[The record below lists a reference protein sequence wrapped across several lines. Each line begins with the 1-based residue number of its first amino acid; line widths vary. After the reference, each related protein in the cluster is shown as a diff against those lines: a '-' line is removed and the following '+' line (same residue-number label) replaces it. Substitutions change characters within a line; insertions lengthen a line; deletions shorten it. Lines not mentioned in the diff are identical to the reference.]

1 VKTALIF
8 GSTGLVGSNLLTL
21 LIKDDY
27 YTAIKIF
34 VRSKVNINDPKVEI
48 INLDFNKL
56 NEYSHLIK
64 GDDCFFCI
72 GTTKKQTPNN
82 DEYRNIEY
90 NFPVN
95 IAEIA
100 KNNNV
105 RSFMYVSSL
114 GSNPNT
120 KNTYLKN
127 KGEAEEFLKK
137 LNFYQLSI
145 IRPSFLLGD
154 RKEFRL
160 GEIIGKT
167 IFKKLSF
174 LFQGSLRKFRAIE
187 SKNVAKA
194 MIVISKNNYQDIYFD
209 SKYLQDISNKN

>member
-1 VKTALIF
+1 MKTALIF

-21 LIKDDY
+21 LIKDYY

-34 VRSKVNINDPKVEI
+34 ARSKVNINDPKVEI

-72 GTTKKQTPNN
+72 GTTKKQTPNK

-95 IAEIA
+95 IGKIA

-137 LNFYQLSI
+137 LNFSQLSI

-154 RKEFRL
+154 RNEFRL
-160 GEIIGKT
+160 GEIIGKN
-167 IFKKLSF
+167 IYKKLSF

>member
-1 VKTALIF
+1 MKTALIF

-34 VRSKVNINDPKVEI
+34 ARSKVNINDPKVEI

-72 GTTKKQTPNN
+72 GTTKKQTPNK

-95 IAEIA
+95 IGKIA

-137 LNFYQLSI
+137 LNFSQLSI

-209 SKYLQDISNKN
+209 SRYLQDISNKN

>member
-1 VKTALIF
+1 MKTALIF

-21 LIKDDY
+21 LIKNDY
-27 YTAIKIF
+27 YTTIKIF

-72 GTTKKQTPNN
+72 GTTKKQTPNK

-95 IAEIA
+95 IGKIA

-137 LNFYQLSI
+137 LNFSQLSI

-154 RKEFRL
+154 RNEFRL
-160 GEIIGKT
+160 GEIIGKN
-167 IFKKLSF
+167 IYKKLSF

-209 SKYLQDISNKN
+209 SEYLQDISNKN

>member
-1 VKTALIF
+1 MKTALIF
-8 GSTGLVGSNLLTL
+8 GSTGLIGSNLLTL

-34 VRSKVNINDPKVEI
+34 ARSKVNINDPKVEI

-56 NEYSHLIK
+56 SEYSHLIK

-72 GTTKKQTPNN
+72 GTTKKKTPNN

-137 LNFYQLSI
+137 LNFSQLSI

-154 RKEFRL
+154 RNEFRL
-160 GEIIGKT
+160 GEIIGKN
-167 IFKKLSF
+167 IYKKLSF

-209 SKYLQDISNKN
+209 SEYLQDISNKN

>member
-1 VKTALIF
+1 MKTALIF

-34 VRSKVNINDPKVEI
+34 ARSKVNINDPKVEI

-72 GTTKKQTPNN
+72 GTTKKKTPNN

-137 LNFYQLSI
+137 LNFSQLSI

-154 RKEFRL
+154 RNEFRL
-160 GEIIGKT
+160 GEIIGKN
-167 IFKKLSF
+167 IYKKLSF

-209 SKYLQDISNKN
+209 SRYLQDISNKN

>member
-1 VKTALIF
+1 MKTALIF

-34 VRSKVNINDPKVEI
+34 ARSKVNINDPKVEI

-72 GTTKKQTPNN
+72 GTTKKQTPNK

-95 IAEIA
+95 IGKIA

-137 LNFYQLSI
+137 LNFSQLSI

-154 RKEFRL
+154 RNEFRL
-160 GEIIGKT
+160 GEIIGKN
-167 IFKKLSF
+167 IYKKLSF

-209 SKYLQDISNKN
+209 SRYLQDISNKN

>member
-1 VKTALIF
+1 MKTALIF

-56 NEYSHLIK
+56 SEYSHLIK

-95 IAEIA
+95 IGKIA

-160 GEIIGKT
+160 GEIIGKK

>member
-1 VKTALIF
+1 MKTALIF

-34 VRSKVNINDPKVEI
+34 ARSKVNINDPKAEI

-72 GTTKKQTPNN
+72 GTTKKQTPNK

-95 IAEIA
+95 IGKIA

-137 LNFYQLSI
+137 LNFSQLSI

-154 RKEFRL
+154 RNEFRL
-160 GEIIGKT
+160 GEIIGKN
-167 IFKKLSF
+167 IYKKLSF

-209 SKYLQDISNKN
+209 SEYLQDISNKN

>member
-1 VKTALIF
+1 MKTALIF

-34 VRSKVNINDPKVEI
+34 ARSKVNINAPKVEI

-72 GTTKKQTPNN
+72 GTTKKQTPNK

-95 IAEIA
+95 IGKIA

-137 LNFYQLSI
+137 LNFSQLSI

-154 RKEFRL
+154 RNEFRL
-160 GEIIGKT
+160 GEIIGKN
-167 IFKKLSF
+167 IYKKLSF

-209 SKYLQDISNKN
+209 SEYLQDISNKN

>member
-27 YTAIKIF
+27 YTTIKIF
-34 VRSKVNINDPKVEI
+34 VRSKIDINDPKVEI

-56 NEYSHLIK
+56 SEYSHLIK

-160 GEIIGKT
+160 GEIIGKK

-209 SKYLQDISNKN
+209 SRYLQDISNKN

>member
-1 VKTALIF
+1 MKTALIF
-8 GSTGLVGSNLLTL
+8 GSTGLVGSDLLTL
-21 LIKDDY
+21 LLKDDY

-34 VRSKVNINDPKVEI
+34 ARSKININDPKVEI

-72 GTTKKQTPNN
+72 GTTKKQTPNKE
-82 DEYRNIEY
+82 EYRNIEY
-90 NFPVN
+90 NFPV
-95 IAEIA
+95 IIGEIA

-127 KGEAEEFLKK
+127 KGEAEKFLKK
-137 LNFYQLSI
+137 LNFSQLSI

-160 GEIIGKT
+160 GEIIGKK

-187 SKNVAKA
+187 SKDVAKA
-194 MIVISKNNYQDIYFD
+194 MIIISKKKYQDIYFD
-209 SKYLQDISNKN
+209 SGYLQDISNKN

>member
-8 GSTGLVGSNLLTL
+8 GSTGLIGSNLLTL

-27 YTAIKIF
+27 YTTIKIF
-34 VRSKVNINDPKVEI
+34 VRSKININDPKVEI

-95 IAEIA
+95 IGKIA

-137 LNFYQLSI
+137 LNFSQLSI

-154 RKEFRL
+154 RNEFRL
-160 GEIIGKT
+160 GEIIGKN
-167 IFKKLSF
+167 IYKKLSF

-209 SKYLQDISNKN
+209 SEYLQDISNKN

>member
-1 VKTALIF
+1 MKTALIF

-95 IAEIA
+95 IGKIA

-127 KGEAEEFLKK
+127 KGEAEEFLKN
-137 LNFYQLSI
+137 LNFSQLSI

-160 GEIIGKT
+160 GEIIGKK

-209 SKYLQDISNKN
+209 SRYLQDISNKN

>member
-1 VKTALIF
+1 MKTALIF

-34 VRSKVNINDPKVEI
+34 ARSKVNINDPKVEI

-137 LNFYQLSI
+137 LNFSQLSI

-154 RKEFRL
+154 RNEFRL
-160 GEIIGKT
+160 GEIIGKN
-167 IFKKLSF
+167 IYKKLSF

-209 SKYLQDISNKN
+209 SEYLQDISNKN

>member
-1 VKTALIF
+1 MKTALIF
-8 GSTGLVGSNLLTL
+8 GSTGLVGSDLLTL
-21 LIKDDY
+21 LLKDDY

-34 VRSKVNINDPKVEI
+34 ARSKININDPKVEI
-48 INLDFNKL
+48 INIDFNKL

-72 GTTKKQTPNN
+72 GTTKKQTPNKE
-82 DEYRNIEY
+82 EYRNIEY
-90 NFPVN
+90 NFPV
-95 IAEIA
+95 IIGEIA

-127 KGEAEEFLKK
+127 KGEAEKFLKK
-137 LNFYQLSI
+137 LNFSQLSI

-160 GEIIGKT
+160 GEIIGKK
-167 IFKKLSF
+167 IFKKSSF

-187 SKNVAKA
+187 SKDVAKA
-194 MIVISKNNYQDIYFD
+194 MIIISKKKYQDIYFD
-209 SKYLQDISNKN
+209 SGYLQDISNKN

>member
-1 VKTALIF
+1 MKTALIF
-8 GSTGLVGSNLLTL
+8 GSTGLVGNNLLTL

-34 VRSKVNINDPKVEI
+34 VRSKININDPKVEI

-56 NEYSHLIK
+56 SEYSHLIK

-95 IAEIA
+95 IGKIA

-137 LNFYQLSI
+137 LNFSQLSI

-160 GEIIGKT
+160 GEIIGKK

-209 SKYLQDISNKN
+209 SEYLQDISNKN

>member
-34 VRSKVNINDPKVEI
+34 ARSKVNINDPKVEI

-72 GTTKKQTPNN
+72 GTTKKKTPNN

-137 LNFYQLSI
+137 LNFSQLSI

-154 RKEFRL
+154 RNEFRL
-160 GEIIGKT
+160 GEIIGKN
-167 IFKKLSF
+167 IYKKLSF

-209 SKYLQDISNKN
+209 SRYLQDISNKN

>member
-1 VKTALIF
+1 MKTALIF

-95 IAEIA
+95 IGKIA
-100 KNNNV
+100 KNNNI

-137 LNFYQLSI
+137 LNFSQLSI

-174 LFQGSLRKFRAIE
+174 LFQGPLRKFRAIE

-209 SKYLQDISNKN
+209 SRYLQDISNKN

>member
-1 VKTALIF
+1 MKTALIF

-34 VRSKVNINDPKVEI
+34 ARSKVNINDPKVEI

-72 GTTKKQTPNN
+72 GTTKKQTPNK

-95 IAEIA
+95 IGKIA

-137 LNFYQLSI
+137 LNFSQLSI

-154 RKEFRL
+154 RNEFRL
-160 GEIIGKT
+160 GEIIGKN
-167 IFKKLSF
+167 IYKKLSF

>member
-1 VKTALIF
+1 MKTALIF

-34 VRSKVNINDPKVEI
+34 ARSKVNINDPKVEI

-72 GTTKKQTPNN
+72 GTTKKQTPNK

-95 IAEIA
+95 IGKIA

-127 KGEAEEFLKK
+127 KGEAEELLKK
-137 LNFYQLSI
+137 LNFSQLSI

-154 RKEFRL
+154 RNEFRL
-160 GEIIGKT
+160 GEIIGKN
-167 IFKKLSF
+167 IYKKLSF

-209 SKYLQDISNKN
+209 SEYLQDISNKN

>member
-34 VRSKVNINDPKVEI
+34 VRSKVIINDPKVEI

-95 IAEIA
+95 IGKIA

-127 KGEAEEFLKK
+127 KGEAEEFLKN
-137 LNFYQLSI
+137 LNFSQLSI

-160 GEIIGKT
+160 GEIIGKK

-209 SKYLQDISNKN
+209 SGYLQDISNKN

>member
-1 VKTALIF
+1 MKTALIF
-8 GSTGLVGSNLLTL
+8 GSTGLIGSSLLNLLL
-21 LIKDDY
+21 KDDY

-34 VRSKVNINDPKVEI
+34 VRSNMVINDPKVEI
-48 INLDFNKL
+48 INIDFNKL

-64 GDDCFFCI
+64 GDDCYFCI

-90 NFPVN
+90 NLPVN
-95 IAEIA
+95 IGEIA

-105 RSFMYVSSL
+105 RSFLYVSSL

-127 KGEAEEFLKK
+127 KGEAEDFLKK
-137 LNFYQLSI
+137 LNFSQLSI
-145 IRPSFLLGD
+145 IRPSFPLGT

-160 GEIIGKT
+160 GEIIGKN

-174 LFQGSLRKFRAIE
+174 LFQGSLKKYRAIE
-187 SKNVAKA
+187 SINVAKA
-194 MIVISKNNYQDIYFD
+194 MIVISKNNYQEIYFD
-209 SKYLQDISNKN
+209 SEYLQDISNNN

>member
-1 VKTALIF
+1 MKTALIF
-8 GSTGLVGSNLLTL
+8 GSTGLIGSNLLTL

-27 YTAIKIF
+27 YTTIKIF
-34 VRSKVNINDPKVEI
+34 VRSKININDPKVEI

-72 GTTKKQTPNN
+72 GTTKKKTPNN

-137 LNFYQLSI
+137 LNFSQLSI

-154 RKEFRL
+154 RNEFRL
-160 GEIIGKT
+160 GEIIGKN
-167 IFKKLSF
+167 IYKKLSF

-209 SKYLQDISNKN
+209 SEYLQDISNKN

>member
-1 VKTALIF
+1 MKTALIF

-34 VRSKVNINDPKVEI
+34 ARSKVNINDPKVEI

-72 GTTKKQTPNN
+72 GTTKKKTPNN

-137 LNFYQLSI
+137 LNFSQLSI

-154 RKEFRL
+154 RNEFRL
-160 GEIIGKT
+160 GEIIGKN
-167 IFKKLSF
+167 IYKKLSF

-209 SKYLQDISNKN
+209 SEYLQDISNKN

>member
-8 GSTGLVGSNLLTL
+8 GSTGLIGSNLLTL

-27 YTAIKIF
+27 YTTIKIF
-34 VRSKVNINDPKVEI
+34 VRSKININDPKVEI

-56 NEYSHLIK
+56 SEYSHLIK

-72 GTTKKQTPNN
+72 GTTKKKTPNN

-137 LNFYQLSI
+137 LNFSQLSI

-209 SKYLQDISNKN
+209 SEYLQDISNKN

>member
-1 VKTALIF
+1 MKTALIF

-34 VRSKVNINDPKVEI
+34 ARSKVNINDPKVEI

-56 NEYSHLIK
+56 SEYSHLIK

-72 GTTKKQTPNN
+72 GTTKKKTPNN

-137 LNFYQLSI
+137 LNFSQLSI

-154 RKEFRL
+154 RNEFRL
-160 GEIIGKT
+160 GEIIGKN
-167 IFKKLSF
+167 IYKKLSF

-209 SKYLQDISNKN
+209 SEYLQDISNKN

>member
-1 VKTALIF
+1 MKTALIF
-8 GSTGLVGSNLLTL
+8 GSTGLIGSNLLTL

-27 YTAIKIF
+27 YTTIKIF
-34 VRSKVNINDPKVEI
+34 VRSKININDPKVEI

-56 NEYSHLIK
+56 SEYSHLIK

-95 IAEIA
+95 IGKIA

-137 LNFYQLSI
+137 LNFSQLSI

-154 RKEFRL
+154 RNEFRL
-160 GEIIGKT
+160 GEIIGKN
-167 IFKKLSF
+167 IYKKLSF

-209 SKYLQDISNKN
+209 SEYLQDISNKN

>member
-1 VKTALIF
+1 MKTALIF

-48 INLDFNKL
+48 INLDFKKL

-90 NFPVN
+90 NFPV
-95 IAEIA
+95 
-100 KNNNV
+100 
-105 RSFMYVSSL
+105 S
-114 GSNPNT
+114 
-120 KNTYLKN
+120 
-127 KGEAEEFLKK
+127 
-137 LNFYQLSI
+137 
-145 IRPSFLLGD
+145 
-154 RKEFRL
+154 
-160 GEIIGKT
+160 IGKNSE
-167 IFKKLSF
+167 K
-174 LFQGSLRKFRAIE
+174 Q
-187 SKNVAKA
+187 
-194 MIVISKNNYQDIYFD
+194 
-209 SKYLQDISNKN
+209 

>member
-72 GTTKKQTPNN
+72 GTTKKQTPNK

-95 IAEIA
+95 IGKIA

-137 LNFYQLSI
+137 LNFSQLSI

-154 RKEFRL
+154 RNEFRL
-160 GEIIGKT
+160 GEIIGKN
-167 IFKKLSF
+167 IYKKLSF

-209 SKYLQDISNKN
+209 SEYLQDISNKN

>member
-1 VKTALIF
+1 MKTALIF
-8 GSTGLVGSNLLTL
+8 GSTGLIGSNLLTL

-27 YTAIKIF
+27 YTTIKIF
-34 VRSKVNINDPKVEI
+34 VRSKININDPKVEI

-56 NEYSHLIK
+56 SEYSHLIK

-72 GTTKKQTPNN
+72 GTTKKKTPNN

-137 LNFYQLSI
+137 LNFSQLSI

-154 RKEFRL
+154 RNEFRL
-160 GEIIGKT
+160 GEIIGKN
-167 IFKKLSF
+167 IYKKLSF

-209 SKYLQDISNKN
+209 SEYLQDISNKN

>member
-34 VRSKVNINDPKVEI
+34 ARSKVNINDPKVEI

-72 GTTKKQTPNN
+72 GTTKKQTPNK

-95 IAEIA
+95 IGKIA

-137 LNFYQLSI
+137 LNFSQLSI

-154 RKEFRL
+154 RNEFRL
-160 GEIIGKT
+160 GEIIGKN
-167 IFKKLSF
+167 IYKKLSF

-209 SKYLQDISNKN
+209 SEYLQDISNKN

>member
-95 IAEIA
+95 IGKIA

-137 LNFYQLSI
+137 LNFSQLSI

-209 SKYLQDISNKN
+209 SRYLQDISNKN

>member
-1 VKTALIF
+1 MKTALIF
-8 GSTGLVGSNLLTL
+8 GSTGLVGSDLLTL
-21 LIKDDY
+21 LLKDDY

-34 VRSKVNINDPKVEI
+34 ARSKININDPKVEI

-72 GTTKKQTPNN
+72 GTTKKQTPNKE
-82 DEYRNIEY
+82 EYRNIEY
-90 NFPVN
+90 NFPV
-95 IAEIA
+95 IIGEIA

-127 KGEAEEFLKK
+127 KGEAEKFLKK
-137 LNFYQLSI
+137 LNFSQLSI

-160 GEIIGKT
+160 GEIIGKK
-167 IFKKLSF
+167 IFKKSSF

-187 SKNVAKA
+187 SKDVAKA
-194 MIVISKNNYQDIYFD
+194 MIIISKKNYQDIYFD
-209 SKYLQDISNKN
+209 SGYLQDISNKN

>member
-1 VKTALIF
+1 MKTALIF

-34 VRSKVNINDPKVEI
+34 ARSKVNINDPKVEI

-72 GTTKKQTPNN
+72 GTTKKQTPNK

-95 IAEIA
+95 IGKIA

-137 LNFYQLSI
+137 LNFSQLSI

-154 RKEFRL
+154 RNEFRL
-160 GEIIGKT
+160 GEIIGKN
-167 IFKKLSF
+167 IYKKLSF

-209 SKYLQDISNKN
+209 SEYLQDISNKN